1 PLLLSSSNP
10 ALRRSTCSRPG
21 RHGRPEDPS
30 FCQAGLRMGT
40 PQRRR
45 HGLGPLPPLLQPG
58 NYPLGPCTVHFDR
71 VSDRPIHHAP
81 VLFVVCMHSMT
92 CKCDALTDTKAACFS
107 ALWIGTLCC
116 AGSQATAAALALLL
130 PRRPRWIIRELANF
144 SVAVAGAGHCMFH
157 GAIYILHPGVYF
169 TLASILFMLGD
180 IICGMTLYLVGEDRG
195 VGQAARTTQPRLVE
209 LAA

>member
-1 PLLLSSSNP
+1 MDGQKIPASVRLACGWALLSAGAM
-10 ALRRSTCSRPG
+10 ALVHYHLSCS
-21 RHGRPEDPS
+21 
-30 FCQAGLRMGT
+30 Q
-40 PQRRR
+40 
-45 HGLGPLPPLLQPG
+45 
-58 NYPLGPCTVHFDR
+58 
-71 VSDRPIHHAP
+71 
-81 VLFVVCMHSMT
+81 
-92 CKCDALTDTKAACFS
+92 CDALTDTKAACFS